1 LKREAAFDRARRRV
15 TDVRRRWTAGRNCV
29 DGDPLRVDA
38 TMRWM
43 RRLFAAMLLVLLWVA
58 PAAPAAVRVPPGVKL
73 QRYAQGIPNPSNLA
87 FDGHGRLWA
96 TSSGVQAAA
105 ADGVWMVPRR
115 GARPRQVVS
124 GLFSALGLT
133 WHRRE
138 LYVSHIVPHATFAP
152 RHTGRVVAY
161 SGFDGRRFARSR
173 VVVDGLPVGRHR
185 VDSIVAGPGGRLY
198 LGIGSESDHEPSSAA
213 LAGTVVS
220 FRPGGGGLRVEAR
233 GLRNPY
239 GLAVAQGGRRLLVS
253 EHGRDDLGLHSP
265 PDELNLV
272 NLRGRARSYGFP
284 GCWGQGGAP
293 CRGTVGALARLAPHS
308 ALGAVVATRRFG
320 RWGPSAFVTR
330 FGSTFRENPTGGDV
344 VRVPLARL
352 GRRRTAPVHRFAT
365 GFGHQEPLGAA
376 LGPGGALY
384 VSLWQSGRIVR
395 LVPKPPPHRAAAAA
409 KLTPPATLL
418 RALAELLRDLFT
430 D

>member
-1 LKREAAFDRARRRV
+1 MP
-15 TDVRRRWTAGRNCV
+15 AGV
-29 DGDPLRVDA
+29 E
-38 TMRWM
+38 
-43 RRLFAAMLLVLLWVA
+43 
-58 PAAPAAVRVPPGVKL
+58 L
-73 QRYAQGIPNPSNLA
+73 QRYAKGIPNPSNLA
-87 FDGHGRLWA
+87 FDGRGRLWA
-96 TSSGVQAAA
+96 TSAGVEAAA
-105 ADGVWMVPRR
+105 ADGVWLVPRR

-173 VVVDGLPVGRHR
+173 IVVDGLPVARHR
-185 VDSIVAGPGGRLY
+185 VDSIVAGPAGRLY
-198 LGIGSESDHEPSSAA
+198 LGIGSESDHDPSSSE

-220 FRPGGGGLRVEAR
+220 FRPNGGGLRVEAR

-239 GLAVAQGGRRLLVS
+239 GLAVGVGGDGVRGRLLVS
-253 EHGRDDLGLHSP
+253 EHGRDDLGLRSP

-272 NLRGRARSYGFP
+272 DPSGRARWYGFP

-293 CRGTVGALARLAPHS
+293 CRGAAAPLARLAPHS
-308 ALGAVVATRRFG
+308 APGAVVVARRFG

-330 FGSTFRENPTGGDV
+330 FGSTFREHPTGGDV
-344 VRVPLARL
+344 VRVSLAGL
-352 GRRRTAPVHRFAT
+352 GRRPTAPVQRFAT

-384 VSLWQSGRIVR
+384 VSLWRSGRVVR
-395 LVPKPPPHRAAAAA
+395 LVPPPRPPRAATSSAAQ
-409 KLTPPATLL
+409 PAALL
-418 RALAELLRDLFT
+418 RALAELCRAFF
-430 D
+430 

>member
-1 LKREAAFDRARRRV
+1 
-15 TDVRRRWTAGRNCV
+15 
-29 DGDPLRVDA
+29 
-38 TMRWM
+38 MRQL
-43 RRLFAAMLLVLLWVA
+43 RRLLVVLLLALVTAAPA
-58 PAAPAAVRVPPGVKL
+58 PAAARVRVPAGVEM
-73 QRYAQGIPNPSNLA
+73 QRYAKGIPNPSNLA
-87 FDGHGRLWA
+87 FDARGRLWA
-96 TSSGVQAAA
+96 TSAGVQAAA
-105 ADGVWMVPRR
+105 ADGVWLVPRR

-239 GLAVAQGGRRLLVS
+239 GLAVAPGGRRLLVS
-253 EHGRDDLGLHSP
+253 EHGRDDLGLHRP
-265 PDELNLV
+265 PDELNV
-272 NLRGRARSYGFP
+272 VDPRGRARWYGFP

-293 CRGTVGALARLAPHS
+293 CRGAVAPLARLAPHS
-308 ALGAVVATRRFG
+308 APGAVVVVRRFG

-344 VRVPLARL
+344 VRVSLARL
-352 GRRRTAPVHRFAT
+352 GQRRTAPVHRVAT

-395 LVPKPPPHRAAAAA
+395 LVPNPPPPRTATTIVA
-409 KLTPPATLL
+409 PPATLL
-418 RALAELLRDLFT
+418 QALAELLRALFT
-430 D
+430 R

>member
-1 LKREAAFDRARRRV
+1 MYR
-15 TDVRRRWTAGRNCV
+15 
-29 DGDPLRVDA
+29 
-38 TMRWM
+38 
-43 RRLFAAMLLVLLWVA
+43 LLVLVLVLVAAVA
-58 PAAPAAVRVPPGVKL
+58 PPAGARVRVPDGVEV
-73 QRYAQGIPNPSNLA
+73 QRYARGIPNPSNLA
-87 FDGHGRLWA
+87 FDGRGRLWA
-96 TSSGVQAAA
+96 TSAGVQAAA
-105 ADGVWMVPRR
+105 ADGVWLVPRR

-133 WHRRE
+133 WYRRE

-185 VDSIVAGPGGRLY
+185 LDSIVAGPGGRLY
-198 LGIGSESDHEPSSAA
+198 LGIGSESDHDRSSSA

-220 FRPGGGGLRVEAR
+220 FRRSGGALRVEAR

-239 GLAVAQGGRRLLVS
+239 GLAVAPGGRRLLVS
-253 EHGRDDLGLHSP
+253 EHGRDDLGLRAP

-272 NLRGRARSYGFP
+272 DPRGRARSFGFP

-293 CRGTVGALARLAPHS
+293 CRGAVAPLARLAPHS
-308 ALGAVVATRRFG
+308 APGAVVVARRFG
-320 RWGPSAFVTR
+320 RWGPSAFITR

-344 VRVPLARL
+344 VRVSLARL
-352 GRRRTAPVHRFAT
+352 GRRPTAPVQRFAT

-384 VSLWQSGRIVR
+384 VSLWKSGRVVR
-395 LVPKPPPHRAAAAA
+395 LVARRPSPPRAAATQAA
-409 KLTPPATLL
+409 SPAALL
-418 RALAELLRDLFT
+418 NALAALYRAIFPAA
-430 D
+430 

>member
-1 LKREAAFDRARRRV
+1 
-15 TDVRRRWTAGRNCV
+15 
-29 DGDPLRVDA
+29 
-38 TMRWM
+38 M
-43 RRLFAAMLLVLLWVA
+43 RRTRRLLVIPLVLLLA
-58 PAAPAAVRVPPGVKL
+58 AAPAAARVRVPSGVKL
-73 QRYAQGIPNPSNLA
+73 QRYAKGIPSPSNLA
-87 FDGHGRLWA
+87 FDGRGRLWV
-96 TSSGVQAAA
+96 TSAGVQAAA
-105 ADGVWMVPRR
+105 ADGVWLVPRR

-133 WHRRE
+133 WHGGE

-161 SGFDGRRFARSR
+161 SGFDGRRFRRSR
-173 VVVDGLPVGRHR
+173 VVVDGLPAGRHR

-198 LGIGSESDHEPSSAA
+198 LGVGSETDHDPSSSR

-220 FRPGGGGLRVEAR
+220 FRPDGGGLRVEAR

-239 GLAVAQGGRRLLVS
+239 GLAVAPGRRLLVS

-265 PDELNLV
+265 PDELNV
-272 NLRGRARSYGFP
+272 VRPRGRARSYGFP
-284 GCWGQGGAP
+284 QCWGQGGAA
-293 CRGTVGALARLAPHS
+293 CRGAVAPFARLAPHS
-308 ALGAVVATRRFG
+308 APGAVVVARRFG

-344 VRVPLARL
+344 VRIPLARL
-352 GRRRTAPVHRFAT
+352 GGGRSAPVRRFAT

-384 VSLWQSGRIVR
+384 VSLWKSGRVVR
-395 LVPKPPPHRAAAAA
+395 LVPHRPSPPRAAATQAA
-409 KLTPPATLL
+409 SPVALL
-418 RALAELLRDLFT
+418 KALAALYHAIFPAD
-430 D
+430 

>member
-1 LKREAAFDRARRRV
+1 MGPMRRV
-15 TDVRRRWTAGRNCV
+15 LAIIV
-29 DGDPLRVDA
+29 
-38 TMRWM
+38 
-43 RRLFAAMLLVLLWVA
+43 LVLLA
-58 PAAPAAVRVPPGVKL
+58 AAPAAAARVHVPAGVKL
-73 QRYAQGIPNPSNLA
+73 QRYAEGIPNPSNLA
-87 FDGHGRLWA
+87 FDGRARLWA
-96 TSSGVQAAA
+96 TSAGVQAAG
-105 ADGVWMVPRR
+105 ADGVWLVPRR

-133 WHRRE
+133 WHRGE

-198 LGIGSESDHEPSSAA
+198 LGIGSESDHDPSSAA

-239 GLAVAQGGRRLLVS
+239 GLAVAPGGHGLLVS

-265 PDELNLV
+265 PDELNV
-272 NLRGRARSYGFP
+272 VAPRGRARWYGFP
-284 GCWGQGGAP
+284 GCWGQGGAA
-293 CRGTVGALARLAPHS
+293 CRGAVAPLARLAPHS
-308 ALGAVVATRRFG
+308 APGAVVVARRFG

-330 FGSTFRENPTGGDV
+330 FGSTFRANPTGGDL
-344 VRVPLARL
+344 VRIPLAHL
-352 GRRRTAPVHRFAT
+352 GRRGPAPVQRFVT
-365 GFGHQEPLGAA
+365 GLGHQEPLGAA
-376 LGPGGALY
+376 LGPHGALY
-384 VSLWQSGRIVR
+384 MSLWKSGRVVR
-395 LVPKPPPHRAAAAA
+395 LVPRARR
-409 KLTPPATLL
+409 PPAVATPVALPTALL
-418 RALAELLRDLFT
+418 RALGDVCRAVLGFGPPAGRGDSGGG
-430 D
+430 

>member
-1 LKREAAFDRARRRV
+1 MRPMGRVLAIVAFA
-15 TDVRRRWTAGRNCV
+15 
-29 DGDPLRVDA
+29 
-38 TMRWM
+38 
-43 RRLFAAMLLVLLWVA
+43 LVA
-58 PAAPAAVRVPPGVKL
+58 AAPAAAAGVRVPAGVKL
-73 QRYAQGIPNPSNLA
+73 QRYAKGIPNPSNLA
-87 FDGHGRLWA
+87 FDARGRLWV
-96 TSSGVQAAA
+96 TSAGVQAAG
-105 ADGVWMVPRR
+105 ADGVWLVPRR
-115 GARPRQVVS
+115 GAPPRQVVS

-133 WHRRE
+133 WYRRE

-198 LGIGSESDHEPSSAA
+198 LGIGSESDHDPSSSP

-239 GLAVAQGGRRLLVS
+239 GLAVAPRGRLLVS
-253 EHGRDDLGLHSP
+253 EHGRDDLGLHEP

-272 NLRGRARSYGFP
+272 SPRGRARTYGFP
-284 GCWGQGGAP
+284 ACWGQGGAP

-308 ALGAVVATRRFG
+308 APGAVVVARRFG

-330 FGSTFRENPTGGDV
+330 FGSTFRANPTGGDV
-344 VRVPLARL
+344 VRVPLANL
-352 GRRRTAPVHRFAT
+352 GRRRTAPVRRFAT

-376 LGPGGALY
+376 LGPDGALY
-384 VSLWQSGRIVR
+384 VSLWKSC
-395 LVPKPPPHRAAAAA
+395 
-409 KLTPPATLL
+409 
-418 RALAELLRDLFT
+418 RALF
-430 D
+430 

>member
-1 LKREAAFDRARRRV
+1 
-15 TDVRRRWTAGRNCV
+15 
-29 DGDPLRVDA
+29 
-38 TMRWM
+38 
-43 RRLFAAMLLVLLWVA
+43 
-58 PAAPAAVRVPPGVKL
+58 
-73 QRYAQGIPNPSNLA
+73 
-87 FDGHGRLWA
+87 
-96 TSSGVQAAA
+96 
-105 ADGVWMVPRR
+105 
-115 GARPRQVVS
+115 VS

-133 WHRRE
+133 WYRRE

-185 VDSIVAGPGGRLY
+185 LDSIVAGPGGRLY
-198 LGIGSESDHEPSSAA
+198 LGIGSESDHDPSSSA

-220 FRPGGGGLRVEAR
+220 FRRSGGGLRVEAR

-239 GLAVAQGGRRLLVS
+239 GLAVAPGGRRLLVS
-253 EHGRDDLGLHSP
+253 EHGRDDLGLRAP

-272 NLRGRARSYGFP
+272 DPRGRARSFGFP

-293 CRGTVGALARLAPHS
+293 CRGTVAALARLAPHS
-308 ALGAVVATRRFG
+308 APGAVAVARRFG

-344 VRVPLARL
+344 VRVPLAGL
-352 GRRRTAPVHRFAT
+352 GRRPTARAQRFAT

-384 VSLWQSGRIVR
+384 VSLWKSGRVVR
-395 LVPKPPPHRAAAAA
+395 LVPDRPSPPRAAA
-409 KLTPPATLL
+409 TQSPATLL
-418 RALAELLRDLFT
+418 RVLAALCRSIF
-430 D
+430 

>member
-1 LKREAAFDRARRRV
+1 
-15 TDVRRRWTAGRNCV
+15 
-29 DGDPLRVDA
+29 
-38 TMRWM
+38 MRSM
-43 RRLFAAMLLVLLWVA
+43 RRLPAILVLVLLAAV
-58 PAAPAAVRVPPGVKL
+58 PAAPTAAARVRVPAGVEL
-73 QRYAQGIPNPSNLA
+73 QRYTMGIPNPSNLA
-87 FDGHGRLWA
+87 FDGRGRLWA
-96 TSSGVQAAA
+96 TSAGVQAAA
-105 ADGVWMVPRR
+105 ADGVWLVPRR

-138 LYVSHIVPHATFAP
+138 LYVSHIVPHATFASG
-152 RHTGRVVAY
+152 HTGRVMAY

-198 LGIGSESDHEPSSAA
+198 LGIGSESDHEPSSAE

-239 GLAVAQGGRRLLVS
+239 GLAVAPGGRRLLVS
-253 EHGRDDLGLHSP
+253 EHGRDDLGLHDP

-272 NLRGRARSYGFP
+272 EPRGRARWYGFP
-284 GCWGQGGAP
+284 ECWGQGGAP
-293 CRGTVGALARLAPHS
+293 CRGAVAPLARLAPHS
-308 ALGAVVATRRFG
+308 APGAVVVARRFG

-330 FGSTFRENPTGGDV
+330 FGSTFRANPTGGDV
-344 VRVPLARL
+344 VRISLAHL
-352 GRRRTAPVHRFAT
+352 GRRRSAPVQRFAT
-365 GFGHQEPLGAA
+365 GFGHQQPLGAA

-384 VSLWQSGRIVR
+384 VSLWKSGRVVR
-395 LVPKPPPHRAAAAA
+395 LVPRSSRPRSTGTGMAAPAA
-409 KLTPPATLL
+409 LL
-418 RALAELLRDLFT
+418 EALVRLCRALF
-430 D
+430 

>member
-1 LKREAAFDRARRRV
+1 
-15 TDVRRRWTAGRNCV
+15 
-29 DGDPLRVDA
+29 
-38 TMRWM
+38 MRWM
-43 RRLFAAMLLVLLWVA
+43 RRLPAALLLALLAVA
-58 PAAPAAVRVPPGVKL
+58 PAASARVRLPDGVKL
-73 QRYAQGIPNPSNLA
+73 ERYAQGIPNPSNLT
-87 FDGHGRLWA
+87 FDGRGRLWA
-96 TSSGVQAAA
+96 TSAGVLAAA
-105 ADGVWMVPRR
+105 ADGVWFVPRR

-133 WHRRE
+133 WYRRE

-152 RHTGRVVAY
+152 QHTGRVVAY

-220 FRPGGGGLRVEAR
+220 FRPNGGGLRVEAR

-239 GLAVAQGGRRLLVS
+239 GLAVGVGGDGVRGRLLVS

-272 NLRGRARSYGFP
+272 NPRGGARSYGFP
-284 GCWGQGGAP
+284 NCWGQGGAP
-293 CRGTVGALARLAPHS
+293 CRGTVAPLARLAPHS
-308 ALGAVVATRRFG
+308 APGAVVATRRFG

-344 VRVPLARL
+344 VRVSLARL

-395 LVPKPPPHRAAAAA
+395 LVPKPPPRRAAATAKVAA
-409 KLTPPATLL
+409 PATLL
-418 RALAELLRDLFT
+418 QALVDLLRKLFT
-430 D
+430 GGDR

>member
-1 LKREAAFDRARRRV
+1 
-15 TDVRRRWTAGRNCV
+15 
-29 DGDPLRVDA
+29 
-38 TMRWM
+38 MR
-43 RRLFAAMLLVLLWVA
+43 VLLAAVVLLALVA
-58 PAAPAAVRVPPGVKL
+58 PAAGARVRVPAGV
-73 QRYAQGIPNPSNLA
+73 RVEHYAKGIPNPSNLA
-87 FDGHGRLWA
+87 FDGRGRLWA
-96 TSSGVQAAA
+96 TSAGVQAAA
-105 ADGVWMVPRR
+105 ADGVWLVPRR

-124 GLFSALGLT
+124 GLFSALGLA
-133 WHRRE
+133 WYRGE
-138 LYVSHIVPHATFAP
+138 LYVSHIVPDATFAP

-220 FRPGGGGLRVEAR
+220 FRPNGGGLRVEAR

-239 GLAVAQGGRRLLVS
+239 GLAVAPGGGRLLVS

-272 NLRGRARSYGFP
+272 EARGRARWYGFP
-284 GCWGQGGAP
+284 ACWGQGGAP
-293 CRGTVGALARLAPHS
+293 CRGAVAPLARLAPHS
-308 ALGAVVATRRFG
+308 APGAVVVARRFG

-330 FGSTFRENPTGGDV
+330 FGSSFRENPTGGDI
-344 VRVPLARL
+344 VRVPLAGL
-352 GRRRTAPVHRFAT
+352 GRRRTAPARRFAT

-376 LGPGGALY
+376 LGPDGALY
-384 VSLWQSGRIVR
+384 VSLWKSGRVVR
-395 LVPKPPPHRAAAAA
+395 LVPRPAARPAAAPRPA
-409 KLTPPATLL
+409 PPTALL
-418 RALAELLRDLFT
+418 RALA
-430 D
+430 

>member
-1 LKREAAFDRARRRV
+1 
-15 TDVRRRWTAGRNCV
+15 
-29 DGDPLRVDA
+29 
-38 TMRWM
+38 MRQM
-43 RRLFAAMLLVLLWVA
+43 RRLLVVLLLALVTA
-58 PAAPAAVRVPPGVKL
+58 APPPAAARVRVPAGVEM
-73 QRYAQGIPNPSNLA
+73 QRYAKGIPNPSNLA
-87 FDGHGRLWA
+87 FDARGRLWA
-96 TSSGVQAAA
+96 TSAGVQAAA
-105 ADGVWMVPRR
+105 ADGVWLVPRR

-220 FRPGGGGLRVEAR
+220 FRPGGGGLRIEAR

-239 GLAVAQGGRRLLVS
+239 GLAVAPGGRRLLVS
-253 EHGRDDLGLHSP
+253 EHGRDDLGLHRP
-265 PDELNLV
+265 PEELNV
-272 NLRGRARSYGFP
+272 VDPRGRARWYGFP
-284 GCWGQGGAP
+284 GCWGQGGAA
-293 CRGTVGALARLAPHS
+293 CHGAVAPLARLAPHS
-308 ALGAVVATRRFG
+308 APGAVVVVRRFG

-344 VRVPLARL
+344 VRVSLARL
-352 GRRRTAPVHRFAT
+352 GQRRTAPVHRVAT

-376 LGPGGALY
+376 RGPGGALY

-395 LVPKPPPHRAAAAA
+395 LVPNPPPPRTATTIVA
-409 KLTPPATLL
+409 PPATLL
-418 RALAELLRDLFT
+418 QALAELLRALFMR
-430 D
+430 

>member
-1 LKREAAFDRARRRV
+1 
-15 TDVRRRWTAGRNCV
+15 
-29 DGDPLRVDA
+29 
-38 TMRWM
+38 MRSM
-43 RRLFAAMLLVLLWVA
+43 RRLLVVFLLVSLT
-58 PAAPAAVRVPPGVKL
+58 AAPAATARVRVPAGVEL
-73 QRYAQGIPNPSNLA
+73 QRYAKGIPNPSNLS
-87 FDGHGRLWA
+87 FDGRGRLWA
-96 TSSGVQAAA
+96 TSAGVQAAG
-105 ADGVWMVPRR
+105 ADGVWVVPRR

-133 WHRRE
+133 WYRRE

-152 RHTGRVVAY
+152 GHTGRVVAY

-185 VDSIVAGPGGRLY
+185 VDSIVAGPAGRLY
-198 LGIGSESDHEPSSAA
+198 LGIGSESDHDPSSSP

-239 GLAVAQGGRRLLVS
+239 GVAVAPGGRRLLVS
-253 EHGRDDLGLHSP
+253 EHGRDDLGLRSP

-272 NLRGRARSYGFP
+272 SPGGRARSYGFP
-284 GCWGQGGAP
+284 GCWGQGGVP
-293 CRGTVGALARLAPHS
+293 CRGAVGPLARLAPHS
-308 ALGAVVATRRFG
+308 APGAVVVARRFG

-330 FGSTFRENPTGGDV
+330 FGSTFRENPTGGDI
-344 VRVPLARL
+344 VRVPLAGL
-352 GRRRTAPVHRFAT
+352 GRRRTAPARRFAT

-409 KLTPPATLL
+409 KLTPPETLL
-418 RALAELLRDLFT
+418 RALVELLRDLFT